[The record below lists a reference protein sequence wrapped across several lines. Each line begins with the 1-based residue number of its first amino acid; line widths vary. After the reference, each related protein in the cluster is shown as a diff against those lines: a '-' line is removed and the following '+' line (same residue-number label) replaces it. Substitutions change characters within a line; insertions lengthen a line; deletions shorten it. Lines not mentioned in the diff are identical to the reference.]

1 MSLLTKLAEHSLQG
15 EVNDQPSETIPGQ
28 AYSIKD
34 LLQRALRGQEIPSYR
49 CDYDEDPS
57 LDHDPLNQD
66 SLDLVDLQPM
76 MSELH
81 DLQEKQAK
89 EAELQRA
96 KDLLAAA
103 EPPADPPVLET
114 PSAE

>member
-15 EVNDQPSETIPGQ
+15 EMNDLPSETIPGQ
-28 AYSIKD
+28 SYSIKE

-49 CDYDEDPS
+49 GDYDEDPS
-57 LDHDPLNQD
+57 LESDPLNQD

-81 DLQEKQAK
+81 DLQDKQAK
-89 EAELQRA
+89 EVEIQRA
-96 KDLLAAA
+96 KELLAVQ
-103 EPPADPPVLET
+103 ETPSDPPVEDT
-114 PSAE
+114 PPAE

>member
-28 AYSIKD
+28 SYSIKE

-49 CDYDEDPS
+49 GDYDEDPS
-57 LDHDPLNQD
+57 LESDPLNQD

-103 EPPADPPVLET
+103 NPPADSPGVDT

>member
-15 EVNDQPSETIPGQ
+15 EVNDLPSETIPGQ
-28 AYSIKD
+28 SYSIKD
-34 LLQRALRGQEIPSYR
+34 LLQRALRGQEIPSYQG
-49 CDYDEDPS
+49 DYDEDPS
-57 LDHDPLNQD
+57 LENDPLNQD

-89 EAELQRA
+89 AAELQRA
-96 KDLLAAA
+96 KDLLAAS
-103 EPPADPPVLET
+103 ESPSDPPAAET

>member
-1 MSLLTKLAEHSLQG
+1 MSLELKIACHAMEG
-15 EVNDQPSETIPGQ
+15 EINNDPSDTIPGQ
-28 AYSIKD
+28 SYSIKE

-49 CDYDEDPS
+49 GDYDDEPS

-96 KDLLAAA
+96 KELVAANQD
-103 EPPADPPVLET
+103 PSDPPVQDT
-114 PSAE
+114 PPAE